1 MTDFEKHL
9 FSAFEKKGLSPKS
22 VSLYMKNL
30 VKLNGGKP
38 LTDFRFLE
46 KPETVYSK
54 ISHYADTTKRSFII
68 AIVSALNLGGTTTKH
83 KKLYN
88 TYYSDMMNMNKNI
101 KETTSKKTN
110 EGLPTWSEINMK
122 YEKMEEGIASITD
135 KRSLTASEYDA
146 LLKFLIVSLYVLQPP
161 RRNGDYLEMLVVPE
175 YEKGDKKANYLDLSK
190 MEFVYEK
197 YKTSKSYGEQK
208 FAVNPELKQVL
219 GLYLKFHP
227 TIPRNPKGRIAMN
240 TDFSVPL
247 LVYSDGKP
255 LTAINAITR
264 ILNSALGK
272 GIGSTQ
278 LRHIYLTSKYGDV
291 MEEKAEDAE
300 AMGHSVSQQGEYI
313 YKNPDKKN

>member
-1 MTDFEKHL
+1 MSDFEKHL
-9 FSAFEKKGLSPKS
+9 FSAFEKKGLAPKS

-46 KPETVYSK
+46 KPEAVYSK
-54 ISHYADTTKRSFII
+54 IAHYADTTKRSFII

-88 TYYSDMMNMNKNI
+88 TYYGDMMNMNKNI

-110 EGLPTWSEINMK
+110 DGLPKWDEILEK
-122 YEKMEEGIASITD
+122 YKDLGENVDKIAD
-135 KRSLTASEYDA
+135 GLPKSLTPHEYDA
-146 LLKFLIVSLYVLQPP
+146 LLKYLIVSLYVLQPP
-161 RRNGDYLEMLVVPE
+161 RRNGDYLEMLVVPS
-175 YEKGDKKANYLDLSK
+175 YEKSDKKANYLDLSK

-197 YKTSKSYGEQK
+197 YKTSKAYGEQK
-208 FAVNPELKQVL
+208 FPVNAELKQVIS
-219 GLYLKFHP
+219 LYLKYHP
-227 TIPRNPKGRIAMN
+227 TIPRAVKGKIAMN
-240 TDFSVPL
+240 QDFAVPL
-247 LVYSDGKP
+247 LVYADGKP

-300 AMGHSVSQQGEYI
+300 AMGHSVGQQGEYI
-313 YKNPDKKN
+313 YKNAK